1 MLQKSDL
8 QRLEKIMT
16 QTREVQRKVAESRS
30 IRELEIERAKNAEV
44 GLLKWQ
50 IEGLERELHVL
61 HEKETQVQS
70 LEQQLE
76 HYK

>member
-44 GLLKWQ
+44 GLLK
-50 IEGLERELHVL
+50 
-61 HEKETQVQS
+61 
-70 LEQQLE
+70 
-76 HYK
+76 